1 MKTPRSSSLRS
12 QSGQVLPL
20 AAVSLLAL
28 AVMVFLSINVSFSV
42 RNRIRL
48 QNYADAKAYST
59 AVQEARAFNF
69 YAYTNRAIAAGLV
82 QAATLHAYMSEAAM
96 MSSVDWG
103 MFEAFGEISGCEYAL
118 AAAAFAEWDIG
129 DGIEH
134 TWHGIEADIN
144 AIIYMVDY
152 FDGDMSGKIQKLD
165 SPFNTALGSL
175 ARHIEVLELAQTM
188 THYELMAWLGMN
200 KEIDQVHD
208 DNLNDPAGG
217 GVSASSGIML
227 GMLNMEQ
234 YLGAVDTN
242 DSDDKAK
249 EMTAV
254 ANATRP
260 PFTWDRNSFVGT
272 ETTPFEVLLPMVAPG
287 GPIDK
292 EAEMDSGSFWGPIV
306 IVQNPG
312 NISNVMAAG
321 RSGITEGAFP
331 MNLGIFQ
338 GDAPND
344 NKGTSVASYDS
355 GGTAA
360 FGWHDCPGAIP
371 ALPAFI
377 LPSPIAAGYIESNK
391 NGSSAHYGDEIAGTD
406 LGFLSKPH
414 SGGNHTFDTKTKS
427 FIDFKSSSSSP
438 YNQPMVYAY
447 TSADMSQ
454 DDKGKT
460 DHPWEVSKDGVS
472 VNVGGGGGGGTS
484 DQKLADA
491 EKAVKGDTGAGKV
504 VLGDKASEA
513 KHGKGRAISKAMVYY
528 HRLGDW
534 KEGPNFFNPYWRAKM
549 ESFDDQGELM
559 KALMAGEMT
568 DGMDFTQIMA
578 MEGMQVLGNG
588 ALNVK

>member
-1 MKTPRSSSLRS
+1 MNFTHAKTMRS

-48 QNYADAKAYST
+48 QNYSDAKAYST

-152 FDGDMSGKIQKLD
+152 FDGDMAGKIQKLD
-165 SPFNTALGSL
+165 DPFNNALSAL
-175 ARHIEVLELAQTM
+175 KTHIQILEMAQTM
-188 THYELMAWLGMN
+188 THYELMMWLMMN

-208 DNLNDPAGG
+208 DNMNDPNGG
-217 GVSASSGIML
+217 GVDTKNSMMVGL
-227 GMLNMEQ
+227 LNMQQ
-234 YLGAVDTN
+234 YTGAVDTS

-260 PFTWDRNSFVGT
+260 PFTWDRNSFLGT
-272 ETTPFEVLLPMVAPG
+272 SMTPFEVLLPMVGPS
-287 GPIDK
+287 GPI
-292 EAEMDSGSFWGPIV
+292 ESECEMDSGSFWGPIMV
-306 IVQNPG
+306 MQNPG
-312 NISNVMAAG
+312 NIMGFMSAG

-338 GDAPND
+338 RDAPND
-344 NKGTSVASYDS
+344 NTGTTVASYDS
-355 GGTAA
+355 GGMAM
-360 FGWHDCPGAIP
+360 FGWHDCPGMIP

-377 LPSPIAAGYIESNK
+377 IPSPIASGYIESNK
-391 NGSSAHYGDEIAGTD
+391 NGSSAHYGDELMGMD
-406 LGFLSKPH
+406 LGFLSSPH
-414 SGGNHTFDTKTKS
+414 SGGSHTFDTRTKS

-460 DHPWEVSKDGVS
+460 DHPWEVSQQGVS
-472 VNVGGGGGGGTS
+472 INVGAGGGGSAT
-484 DQKLADA
+484 DTKLDNA
-491 EKAVKGDTGAGKV
+491 EKAVKADTGDGKV
-504 VLGDKASEA
+504 VLGDKASES
-513 KHGKGRAISKAMVYY
+513 KRGKGRAISKAMVYY

-549 ESFDDQGELM
+549 ESWDDNGELM

-568 DGMDFTQIMA
+568 DGLNIQQVLA
-578 MEGMQVLGNG
+578 MEGMQMLGSG